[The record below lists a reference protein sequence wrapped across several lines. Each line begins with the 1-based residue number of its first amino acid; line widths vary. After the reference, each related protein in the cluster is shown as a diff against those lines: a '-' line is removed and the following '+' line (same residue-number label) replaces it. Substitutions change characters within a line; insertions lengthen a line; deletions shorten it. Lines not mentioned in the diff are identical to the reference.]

1 MECFA
6 FIVYV
11 RWTSCVIKF
20 NDIEQDHTTFIGW
33 VIASRLISLA
43 QELRVCL
50 WIILCRVCGGHLV
63 QLRVDLVSCA
73 YGLDIF
79 LWNILFCCQYCDKIY
94 TQIFCTKCYDL
105 LFLLY
110 VHLFYLKDDVCIL
123 YFIGFFKQ
131 KDWGVFRRNR
141 L

>member
-63 QLRVDLVSCA
+63 QLRVDWYHVRTDWIYF
-73 YGLDIF
+73 YGIF
-79 LWNILFCCQYCDKIY
+79 CFAVNIVTRY

-131 KDWGVFRRNR
+131 KKKK
-141 L
+141 

>member
-63 QLRVDLVSCA
+63 QLRVDWYHVRTDWIYF
-73 YGLDIF
+73 YG
-79 LWNILFCCQYCDKIY
+79 
-94 TQIFCTKCYDL
+94 IFCFAVNIVTRYTHKYSVQSVMIYC
-105 LFLLY
+105 
-110 VHLFYLKDDVCIL
+110 FYYMCIC
-123 YFIGFFKQ
+123 FI
-131 KDWGVFRRNR
+131 
-141 L
+141 